1 MTFSELVAKGQ
12 AFWESIPGPLKTI
25 INVTIGAGV
34 AAGAVYLKSLNG
46 GPVDISLLWAAV
58 VTGATT
64 AFWRAI
70 NPFDAQYGWGK
81 SIAANIGGTPA
92 VTAGVASAGSAG
104 AVITTDQG
112 DVSVQDDEAT
122 DHTVTPVPD
131 RDIEEP
137 VDGSDR

>member
-1 MTFSELVAKGQ
+1 MTFKELIAKGQ
-12 AFWESIPGPLKTI
+12 EFWESIPGPIKTI
-25 INVTIGAGV
+25 INVTVGAGI

-70 NPFDAQYGWGK
+70 NPFDATYGWGK
-81 SIAANIGGTPA
+81 NLLANLGGGIA
-92 VTAGVASAGSAG
+92 VTNGVASAGSAG

-112 DVSVQDDEAT
+112 DVAVQDDEAT
-122 DHTVTPVPD
+122 DITDIPVPD
-131 RDIEEP
+131 RAVDEP
-137 VDGSDR
+137 VDGVDR